1 MTPTLNED
9 EAREQARRLGLYGV
23 LAHWDQ
29 VHDQPWLPNLLD
41 LERTERQRRSLERR
55 IHNAC
60 LGSFKPM
67 TEFDWSWPRKIP
79 RASIEE
85 LFLFEFLEEP
95 ANVVFIGP
103 NGVGKTMIAKN
114 LAYQAV
120 LRGHTARFTT
130 GSDMLNDLAGQH
142 TEASFLRRLRRYTS
156 PSLLA
161 VDEVGYLSY
170 DTRHA
175 DLFFEVVTR
184 RYEQR
189 STVVTTNKPFAEWNT
204 IFPSAGCVVTL
215 VDRLIHRAEILPIQG
230 ESYRLKEA
238 TERAQRKKLN
248 AGKKR
253 APCK

>member
-1 MTPTLNED
+1 MTLTLHAD

-23 LAHWDQ
+23 LAHWEQ
-29 VHDQPWLPNLLD
+29 VQDQPWLPNLLD
-41 LERTERQRRSLERR
+41 LEATERQRRSLERR

-67 TEFDWSWPRKIP
+67 ADFDWVWPKKAP

-85 LFLFEFLEEP
+85 LFDFQFLEEH
-95 ANVVFIGP
+95 ANVVLLGP
-103 NGVGKTMIAKN
+103 NGVGKSMIAKN
-114 LAYQAV
+114 LAYQAL
-120 LRGHTARFTT
+120 LRGHTARFATA
-130 GSDMLNDLAGQH
+130 SDMLNDLTAQH
-142 TEASFLRRLRRYTS
+142 TEASFLRRLRRYTT
-156 PSLLA
+156 PTLLV

-189 STVVTTNKPFAEWNT
+189 SIVLTTNKPFAEWNS
-204 IFPSAGCVVTL
+204 IFPSAACVVTL
-215 VDRLIHRAEILPIQG
+215 VDRLIHRAEIISIAG

-238 TERAQRKKLN
+238 TERAQRKLE
-248 AGKKR
+248 ARKKR
-253 APCK
+253 GAAK